1 MVCVCSMLTIGSAQ
15 AAFAGPS
22 TGYESD
28 MVATVAADLSI
39 YADEDENSEVVAMA
53 EKGES
58 YDVVGKADDSWIK
71 VAAGEMEGYLK
82 VQSSVMLS
90 KAEEAAA
97 VADAFVAE
105 QSNLSTREQLVNY
118 ALQFVGGRYKFGG
131 SDPHTGVDCSGFTKY
146 VMQHGAGVSLNRS
159 STSQSKQGTAIGEAI
174 NLATRSFTPQEGV
187 GRAIIVITDGENHE
201 GGAVEAAKAAA
212 EKGIQ
217 VSVLGVGM
225 PEGAPIPV
233 EGTNDYRRD
242 REGNV
247 IVTRLNEGMCQE
259 IAKDG
264 KGIYVRVD
272 NSNSAQKA
280 ISQEI
285 SKMAKSDVES
295 KIYTD
300 FNEQFQAIAWIIL
313 LLLLAE
319 MLILD
324 RKNPLFKNVHLFS
337 NKK

>member
-118 ALQFVGGRYKFGG
+118 ALQFVWFYEICDAARCRCEPEPFF
-131 SDPHTGVDCSGFTKY
+131 SFPV
-146 VMQHGAGVSLNRS
+146 QAG
-159 STSQSKQGTAIGEAI
+159 
-174 NLATRSFTPQEGV
+174 
-187 GRAIIVITDGENHE
+187 
-201 GGAVEAAKAAA
+201 
-212 EKGIQ
+212 
-217 VSVLGVGM
+217 
-225 PEGAPIPV
+225 
-233 EGTNDYRRD
+233 Y
-242 REGNV
+242 
-247 IVTRLNEGMCQE
+247 
-259 IAKDG
+259 
-264 KGIYVRVD
+264 
-272 NSNSAQKA
+272 SNQ
-280 ISQEI
+280 
-285 SKMAKSDVES
+285 
-295 KIYTD
+295 
-300 FNEQFQAIAWIIL
+300 
-313 LLLLAE
+313 
-319 MLILD
+319 
-324 RKNPLFKNVHLFS
+324 R
-337 NKK
+337 

>member
-71 VAAGEMEGYLK
+71 V
-82 VQSSVMLS
+82 
-90 KAEEAAA
+90 AAA

-159 STSQSKQGTAIGEAI
+159 STSQSKQGTAISADQMQPGDLIFYGSGRGI
-174 NLATRSFTPQEGV
+174 NHVAMYIGDGKVVHASTERTGIKTSPWNYRTPV
-187 GRAIIVITDGENHE
+187 KIVN
-201 GGAVEAAKAAA
+201 
-212 EKGIQ
+212 
-217 VSVLGVGM
+217 VLG
-225 PEGAPIPV
+225 
-233 EGTNDYRRD
+233 
-242 REGNV
+242 
-247 IVTRLNEGMCQE
+247 
-259 IAKDG
+259 
-264 KGIYVRVD
+264 
-272 NSNSAQKA
+272 
-280 ISQEI
+280 
-285 SKMAKSDVES
+285 
-295 KIYTD
+295 
-300 FNEQFQAIAWIIL
+300 
-313 LLLLAE
+313 
-319 MLILD
+319 
-324 RKNPLFKNVHLFS
+324 
-337 NKK
+337 

>member
-1 MVCVCSMLTIGSAQ
+1 MNLNRTKKLFSMVCVCSMLTIGSAQ

-159 STSQSKQGTAIGEAI
+159 STSQSKQGTAISADQMQPGDLI
-174 NLATRSFTPQEGV
+174 FYGSGK
-187 GRAIIVITDGENHE
+187 ITFQH
-201 GGAVEAAKAAA
+201 
-212 EKGIQ
+212 
-217 VSVLGVGM
+217 
-225 PEGAPIPV
+225 
-233 EGTNDYRRD
+233 
-242 REGNV
+242 
-247 IVTRLNEGMCQE
+247 
-259 IAKDG
+259 G
-264 KGIYVRVD
+264 KC
-272 NSNSAQKA
+272 K
-280 ISQEI
+280 
-285 SKMAKSDVES
+285 
-295 KIYTD
+295 
-300 FNEQFQAIAWIIL
+300 
-313 LLLLAE
+313 
-319 MLILD
+319 
-324 RKNPLFKNVHLFS
+324 HC
-337 NKK
+337 